1 MDIKVDLIKYKN
13 LDGTLRPNIYWC
25 IKGCDGLIVS
35 VKYNR
40 YKNITKNMILN
51 DIKYSNYNYTC
62 YAKLDINQIIKSF
75 YIPRRD
81 LIDIDARFLF
91 L

>member
-25 IKGCDGLIVS
+25 IKGCDVLIVS

-51 DIKYSNYNYTC
+51 DIKHSKYTF
-62 YAKLDINQIIKSF
+62 YDKLDNNQIIKSF
-75 YIPRRD
+75 YIPRID
-81 LIDIDARFLF
+81 LIDTDTRFLF
-91 L
+91 LFI